1 MELVPSSILGRN
13 TTALDATFA
22 ERLENLGIGQLL
34 IDLEN
39 ERDTVK
45 LTLYLHQFG
54 IPLEMLPADMTDFQF
69 RRLLQGILRI
79 YRLSGTP
86 ASIIALGEALGA
98 SSVEIVRNA
107 FVLDHA
113 SQARHDGLHHYDQ
126 GREHRAFSI
135 DVTVAGV
142 TVDQRGYFET
152 TFGRLYKL
160 FQPAGLHLR
169 ALVYV

>member
-1 MELVPSSILGRN
+1 MELVPASILGCN
-13 TTALDATFA
+13 TSALDATFA

-54 IPLEMLPADMTDFQF
+54 IPLAMLPADITDFQF

-98 SSVEIVRNA
+98 STAEITRDA
-107 FVLDHA
+107 WL
-113 SQARHDGLHHYDQ
+113 L
-126 GREHRAFSI
+126 
-135 DVTVAGV
+135 
-142 TVDQRGYFET
+142 
-152 TFGRLYKL
+152 
-160 FQPAGLHLR
+160 
-169 ALVYV
+169 

>member
-1 MELVPSSILGRN
+1 MNLVPSSILGRN
-13 TTALDATFA
+13 TSALDATFA
-22 ERLENLGIGQLL
+22 ERLENLGVGQLL
-34 IDLEN
+34 VDLEN

-98 SSVEIVRNA
+98 SLVEITRDA
-107 FVLDHA
+107 FTLDHDR
-113 SQARHDGLHHYDQ
+113 QARHNGLFHYDQ
-126 GREHRAFSI
+126 GREYRSFSI

-142 TVDQRGYFET
+142 TADQRAYFEF
-152 TFGRLYKL
+152 TFRRLYKL